1 MATNKIFRE
10 NTRLNRAVKAPVG
23 TKSGDAFAYAD
34 QIVVALTD
42 RGDATRTFTRGQS
55 TFTVPSGGVGLAA
68 DEASVAFD
76 GTWLLPVSDYV
87 HTTHVNGAPVYAA
100 DLENGQP
107 VTLTMNKG
115 ADGVKVGFLDFPVS
129 FAKTDGYAAVR
140 IGVSE

>member
-42 RGDATRTFTRGQS
+42 RGDATRTFTRGQH
-55 TFTVPSGGVGLAA
+55 TLTVPSGGVSLAA

-87 HTTHVNGAPVYAA
+87 RTTHVNGAPVYAA
-100 DLENGQP
+100 DLDNGQP

-115 ADGVKVGFLDFPVS
+115 ASGVKVGFLDFPVG